1 MINLQITDLLVLGD
15 DSPIGRIVKEK
26 IKEDEQEIIDTA
38 NEIGEYV
45 AEGEIRVYEAPQRFG
60 KTLMGCIES
69 LDAYQRRQTVYST
82 IKFAFPF
89 KPLDFAKMKL
99 QNEDNPLRNGHAFI
113 DELNMFLDAR
123 ASMSKVNR
131 DFCNFLLQV
140 KKQGLTLTGTTHN
153 LGYLDKRFREN
164 YDYKIQTEVFP
175 KFPARPIILRA
186 KIISGPTQKYRV
198 KRIKMR
204 VEPFLGLYDT
214 SHVFNPFDNMASEE
228 ITTKKLRK
236 LEKELN
242 SDLKKSKKV
251 KIVEPTINGLQP
263 FQL

>member
-1 MINLQITDLLVLGD
+1 MINVQLTDLLQSGGSPLTRISAQVEKEILHEVN
-15 DSPIGRIVKEK
+15 DSI
-26 IKEDEQEIIDTA
+26 
-38 NEIGEYV
+38 NEIREHV

-60 KTLMGCIES
+60 KTLMGCVES

-89 KPLDFAKMKL
+89 QPLDFAKMKL

-153 LGYLDKRFREN
+153 LSYLDKRFREN
-164 YDYKIQTEVFP
+164 YDFKIQTEVFP
-175 KFPARPIILRA
+175 KFPETPIILRA

-198 KRIKMR
+198 KRIKFR
-204 VEPFLGLYDT
+204 VKPFLGLYDT
-214 SHVFNPFDNMASEE
+214 SHVFNPFDNMATEE
-228 ITTKKLRK
+228 LTTKKLRK
-236 LEKELN
+236 LEKEIN

-251 KIVEPTINGLQP
+251 KIVEPRIDGLP
-263 FQL
+263 SFQL